1 MEFNV
6 SKCKVMHFGK
16 GNIRFR
22 YIMDKQALEE
32 VDCEKDLGVNVCQDL
47 KVSVHCREA
56 YSKANRMLGLISRTI
71 KYRNPKSLVSLYKS
85 LVRPQLD
92 YCSTVWHPHFSKDK
106 SFLEKVQHQFT
117 HLFPHLRGLPY
128 EERLH
133 QLGLWSLEERWNRA
147 DLLEI
152 FKMVK
157 GIAATPWSVFFH
169 SAEDK
174 ITRGQSWKL
183 VKNHCHCNTRLQFF
197 SQRVINRWNNLTEED
212 ICQLASKTA
221 LRKEEVTRWTF
232 FKDR

>member
-1 MEFNV
+1 MKRDFI
-6 SKCKVMHFGK
+6 SWDY
-16 GNIRFR
+16 GN
-22 YIMDKQALEE
+22 K
-32 VDCEKDLGVNVCQDL
+32 
-47 KVSVHCREA
+47 
-56 YSKANRMLGLISRTI
+56 
-71 KYRNPKSLVSLYKS
+71 
-85 LVRPQLD
+85 
-92 YCSTVWHPHFSKDK
+92 
-106 SFLEKVQHQFT
+106 
-117 HLFPHLRGLPY
+117 
-128 EERLH
+128 
-133 QLGLWSLEERWNRA
+133 EERWNRA